1 MRNQERKRS
10 VCAHAAFAVVASLAL
25 FAGAAT
31 AGVDAIKTLVQ
42 SSSLPAAEQREVIG
56 KAEQAVDAGIAAQ
69 EVTAIVDRAL
79 RRGADGPALGSLLGS
94 LINAR
99 AAGLPTGPVADRI
112 LQGLAKGVTPGRVA
126 AAAQRLVD
134 ALAKGQ
140 RVVSTLSEGGKRPA
154 GAAERDA
161 AIEAAGRAIEQSV
174 PEDTVLRTGFKTQ
187 RSTGGFTLFQ
197 RSLDTVLTFSA
208 WGLPSGDAVRLVHL
222 ALDRGYGAD
231 DLAMMERD
239 ALERLKKGTGID
251 EVASEME
258 TAISRSAG
266 GRYRG
271 LNNGDTRDSG
281 PGARGGGGSLGGR
294 MERRR

>member
-1 MRNQERKRS
+1 MRNQERQRR
-10 VCAHAAFAVVASLAL
+10 VFVHAAVAAL
-25 FAGAAT
+25 VLCAGSAIAD
-31 AGVDAIKTLVQ
+31 VDAIKALVQ
-42 SSSLPAAEQREVIG
+42 SSSLPAAEQRAVIG
-56 KAEQAVDAGIAAQ
+56 KAEQAVAAGLTAQ
-69 EVTAIVDRAL
+69 DVAAIVDRAL

-112 LQGLAKGVTPGRVA
+112 LQGLAKGVSPERVA

-140 RVVSTLSEGGKRPA
+140 RIVTTLTEGGKRPA

-174 PEDTVLRTGFKTQ
+174 PEDAVLRTGLKTQ
-187 RSTGGFTLFQ
+187 RSTGGFSLFR

-208 WGLPSGDAVRLVHL
+208 WGLPSDEAVRMVHL

-239 ALERLKKGTGID
+239 ALELLKKGNGIQTISSD
-251 EVASEME
+251 ME

-271 LNNGDTRDSG
+271 LDSGDTRDSG
-281 PGARGGGGSLGGR
+281 PGSRGGGGSFGGR